1 MHAFTVNLLTHNAHK
16 NVMPTQANT
25 ASKRCTF
32 ISVKQE
38 NKNPLSAI
46 RLTGITVTLNKIAT
60 EIFSLSI
67 QVLIFSKRRKL
78 RFLDLSVYFLVFWN
92 KEEDIKP

>member
-16 NVMPTQANT
+16 NVMPTQTNT
-25 ASKRCTF
+25 ASKRYTF

-46 RLTGITVTLNKIAT
+46 RLTGITVTLNKIN
-60 EIFSLSI
+60 LSI

-92 KEEDIKP
+92 KDEDIKL

>member
-46 RLTGITVTLNKIAT
+46 RLTGITVTLNKI
-60 EIFSLSI
+60 SLSI

-92 KEEDIKP
+92 KDEDIKL